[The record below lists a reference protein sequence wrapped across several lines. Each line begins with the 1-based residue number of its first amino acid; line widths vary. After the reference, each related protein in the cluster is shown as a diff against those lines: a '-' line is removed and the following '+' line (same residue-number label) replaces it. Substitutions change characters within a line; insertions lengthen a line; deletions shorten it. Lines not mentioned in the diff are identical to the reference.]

1 MKLLYLICLAFVA
14 VLYSGCLDQEE
25 DGYLLDLG
33 TYTIEGE
40 FLKNCEGDPMSNT
53 SLRLLVR
60 RSNEIL
66 IGNNSEILATGVTDQ
81 FGKFS
86 MSYTDSRR
94 YSNSSAYQLWI
105 QKLDENNTYTI
116 SSIPLTPYKNS
127 KVNLIDEF
135 GSKVLFLITGAN
147 NLTSN
152 DTLILMHYY
161 ERINVLGPFY
171 EGRVVDSINN
181 KNFTGVSSLTWAI
194 GDTNFLTGNRYSRH
208 PGNYGSIQYSVDYCS
223 SDTVYIDLSN
233 TLK

>member
-1 MKLLYLICLAFVA
+1 
-14 VLYSGCLDQEE
+14 
-25 DGYLLDLG
+25 
-33 TYTIEGE
+33 
-40 FLKNCEGDPMSNT
+40 MSNT
-53 SLRLLVR
+53 PLRLLVR
-60 RSNEIL
+60 RLNEIS
-66 IGNNSEILATGVTDQ
+66 IGNNSEILTTGVTDQ

-86 MSYTDSRR
+86 MSYTDPGR
-94 YSNSSAYQLWI
+94 YSNSSAYQLFI

-116 SSIPLTPYKNS
+116 SSIPLIPYKNS

-161 ERINVLGPFY
+161 ERINVLGPFD

-181 KNFTGVSSLTWAI
+181 KNFTGISSLTWAI

-208 PGNYGSIQYSVDYCS
+208 PGNYGSIQYSVNYCS